1 MLQSPIY
8 VSKNVNVFVY
18 VFVNGNLDS
27 FDLNTLNTYEL
38 ISNNTSRPPKMRISA
53 PSCHIYRM
61 FTVPKKV
68 NMNYI
73 KKRQHYLYQC
83 WKVAYILPD
92 CWADLWCAWYDV
104 CNIEKSHKDWD
115 KNYFLLI
122 IEAITDRHLLA
133 QS

>member
-61 FTVPKKV
+61 FTGPKKV
-68 NMNYI
+68 NMNCI

-83 WKVAYILPD
+83 
-92 CWADLWCAWYDV
+92 
-104 CNIEKSHKDWD
+104 
-115 KNYFLLI
+115 
-122 IEAITDRHLLA
+122 
-133 QS
+133 